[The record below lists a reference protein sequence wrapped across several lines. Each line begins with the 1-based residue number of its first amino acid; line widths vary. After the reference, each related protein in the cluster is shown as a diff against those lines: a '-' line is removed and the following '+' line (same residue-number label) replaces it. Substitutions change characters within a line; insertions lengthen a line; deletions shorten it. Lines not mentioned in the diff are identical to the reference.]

1 MLAERSA
8 PDPFLD
14 TFTGLVAARAVTTAA
29 MLGVFDALHEAPATA
44 AQLAERLDLD
54 PLGAE
59 TLLAAL
65 GALGYVEHEGELAR
79 NAEVSERLLVRSS
92 PESIAR
98 TAASSATASVKRTM
112 CSRWSCT
119 EVNARSSS

>member
-14 TFTGLVAARAVTTAA
+14 TFTGLVAARAVTTAV
-29 MLGVFDALHEAPATA
+29 MLGVFDALHDAPATP
-44 AQLAERLDLD
+44 AQLAERLGLD

-65 GALGYVEHEGELAR
+65 LALGYVEHDAEQAR
-79 NAEVSERLLVRSS
+79 NTDVSERLLVRSS
-92 PESIAR
+92 PESIA
-98 TAASSATASVKRTM
+98 TFIGHQGDLH
-112 CSRWSCT
+112 
-119 EVNARSSS
+119 